1 MNGSLKFL
9 SANKRT
15 FLALALTIASAAG
28 FLRAEKN
35 SEASAVH
42 FLADLPNPHDFSL
55 FANGGWDGNWYVGYN
70 TCWMQKIQVP
80 ENAGIARVFVGAKL
94 GRMKG
99 AAIPGRPPWEKVPLP
114 GEIYVAVSSSPT
126 WTRKQ
131 GVLLTKTEDIPL
143 DPDFENAVENT
154 GEARWFWREIPLN
167 QIRFGGDNY
176 IALWSPT
183 PYFTS
188 VASAPI
194 LAAGWGDK
202 EANSWL
208 ANDVKGGPPSNP
220 EKALATPLTVFEPA
234 IALKL
239 IPKTP
244 EAGTPVSPPKVKIAR
259 VLRGKARGKY
269 PAPAVLQCSVQGES
283 IERAWVEISTD
294 AATWRRLGRATYSA
308 PFALSIRMEEVPLG
322 RQGKT
327 WARAAAADAFE
338 NVGASEPINLFER
351 KE

>member
-9 SANKRT
+9 SANNRIT
-15 FLALALTIASAAG
+15 LFLALSIAFAAG
-28 FLRAEKN
+28 FSHAN
-35 SEASAVH
+35 SSDSSGYDSVL

-70 TCWMQKIQVP
+70 TCWMQKITVP
-80 ENAGIARVFVGAKL
+80 EKANIARAFVGAKL
-94 GRMKG
+94 GRMKN
-99 AAIPGRPPWEKVPLP
+99 ASVPGRPPWEKEALP
-114 GEIYVAVSSSPT
+114 GEIFVALSSSPS
-126 WTRKQ
+126 WPRKQ
-131 GVLLTKTEDIPL
+131 ALLLTKTDDIPFE
-143 DPDFENAVENT
+143 PDFENAIENA
-154 GEARWFWREIPLN
+154 GSAQWFWREIPVS

-208 ANDVKGGPPSNP
+208 SSDVKGNPPSNP

-239 IPKTP
+239 IPKLP
-244 EAGTPVSPPKVKIAR
+244 DNAAPPKVKITR
-259 VLRGKARGKY
+259 ILRGKARGKY
-269 PAPAVLQCSVQGES
+269 PAPIVLQCSVKGDS

-294 AATWRRLGRATYSA
+294 AATWRRFGKPVYSA
-308 PFALSIRMEEVPLG
+308 PFTLSVRMEDVPMG

-327 WARAAAADAFE
+327 WVRAAAADAFE
-338 NVGASEPINLFER
+338 NAGASEPVNLFER
-351 KE
+351 KD